1 MRAMKRTITAI
12 ASVCFAFGAAA
23 ATPEED
29 VQRYVQIFEQPSGPV
44 ELAVDEL
51 GWKGI
56 SDTRVY
62 DLIEGR
68 LLQDAAQASRSKVDR
83 NRVNR
88 SIKALGFSGQAK
100 YEPTLA
106 TFAGERAYGAYAK
119 RAMENLKQYA
129 RWNPIIADRSTWDP
143 QYPDDVNRVRNMLR
157 SNDLELQRIG
167 AKRVFYTKSQEPVLL
182 DLVADRLRD
191 CYKTAGEGE
200 AVDVAGWM
208 VNALGIAATDKYRPL
223 LEEVARGA
231 ASDKVQRRAGTAARR

>member
-1 MRAMKRTITAI
+1 MRAMKRYITAV

-23 ATPEED
+23 ATPDED
-29 VQRYVQIFEQPSGPV
+29 VQRYVGLFEDSGPV
-44 ELAVDEL
+44 DAAVDEL

-62 DLIEGR
+62 DLIEAR
-68 LLQDAAQASRSKVDR
+68 LLRDAGQASRSKVDR

-88 SIKALGFSGQAK
+88 SIKALGYSGQAK

-106 TFAGERAYGAYAK
+106 TFLADRAYAGYAQ

-157 SNDLELQRIG
+157 SDDLELQRIG
-167 AKRVFYTKSQEPVLL
+167 AKRIFFTKSQEPALL
-182 DLVADRLRD
+182 DLAADRLRD
-191 CYKTAGEGE
+191 CYKTAGAGE
-200 AVDVAGWM
+200 AADAAGWL
-208 VNALGIAATDKYRPL
+208 VNALGIAGTDKYRPL
-223 LEEVARGA
+223 LEEVASGA
-231 ASDKVQRRAGTAARR
+231 ASDKVQRRAGSAARR